1 MAIHVGVT
9 AVIIMLIMP
18 IIYFTSLAILGTSI
32 RGPRGGD
39 LVEPTLTVST
49 AASQAPV
56 NATLRK
62 KKCV

>member
-18 IIYFTSLAILGTSI
+18 IIYCSLAILGTSI

>member
-18 IIYFTSLAILGTSI
+18 IIYCSLAILGTSI
-32 RGPRGGD
+32 RGPRGD
-39 LVEPTLTVST
+39 LVGPTLTVST
-49 AASQAPV
+49 AASQAPF